1 MSEQEILNAVQDI
14 FRDNFDDDTLE
25 ITRSTCADDIEDWD
39 SLEQINLLTA
49 IEKKFNIK
57 FKLADVRGL
66 KDVGDLLDLVARM
79 VQKPCLPEEAKR
91 IRKAASAAF
100 FRTTKEPAM
109 NHYTLAEMTP
119 GLTEEFTVTVT
130 PEMMD
135 AFRAITGDV
144 SPIHIDADY
153 ARGRGFPGRVVY
165 GMLGASFFS
174 TLAGVY
180 LPGEHCL
187 LHGVECKFAKPI
199 FIGDTLTVKGT
210 VVSVSEIGS
219 EAEIKAV
226 ITNQDGKRVTR
237 GIIKAGLA
245 K

>member
-1 MSEQEILNAVQDI
+1 
-14 FRDNFDDDTLE
+14 
-25 ITRSTCADDIEDWD
+25 
-39 SLEQINLLTA
+39 
-49 IEKKFNIK
+49 
-57 FKLADVRGL
+57 
-66 KDVGDLLDLVARM
+66 
-79 VQKPCLPEEAKR
+79 
-91 IRKAASAAF
+91 
-100 FRTTKEPAM
+100 M

-153 ARGRGFPGRVVY
+153 ARGRGFPGRV
-165 GMLGASFFS
+165 
-174 TLAGVY
+174 VY

>member
-1 MSEQEILNAVQDI
+1 
-14 FRDNFDDDTLE
+14 
-25 ITRSTCADDIEDWD
+25 
-39 SLEQINLLTA
+39 
-49 IEKKFNIK
+49 
-57 FKLADVRGL
+57 
-66 KDVGDLLDLVARM
+66 
-79 VQKPCLPEEAKR
+79 
-91 IRKAASAAF
+91 
-100 FRTTKEPAM
+100 M

-144 SPIHIDADY
+144 Y
-153 ARGRGFPGRVVY
+153 PGRVVY

-210 VVSVSEIGS
+210 VVNVSEIGS

-226 ITNQDGKRVTR
+226 ITNQDSKRVTR